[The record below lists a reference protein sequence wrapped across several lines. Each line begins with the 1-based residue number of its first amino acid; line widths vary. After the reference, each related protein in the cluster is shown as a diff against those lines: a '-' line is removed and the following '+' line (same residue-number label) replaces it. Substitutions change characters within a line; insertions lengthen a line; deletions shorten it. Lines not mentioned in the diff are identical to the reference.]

1 MQWPD
6 WKRLI
11 STAQSE
17 AAVKPATVIVNLLLI
32 TLLAAS
38 AAQLTWRAITPAPD
52 PAATP
57 AAPGDSGPAVA
68 ERPALAA
75 LAQQIAGLHLFGRA
89 EVAAAAVVRPE
100 TMPETKLN
108 LVLRAVIAGDPAT
121 ARAIISD
128 PSGSENFY
136 AIGAQLPGG
145 AELKEIHASH
155 IILFRGGRYET
166 LRLPKETLDIAA
178 EIASEVRTL
187 QEPNG
192 GLSRRGYRD
201 ALINNPESFADH
213 VRAEAFHENGEFKGF
228 RLLPGKD
235 REFFE
240 EFGLEVND
248 VVTAVNGVRI
258 DNPMKGLDVLRSLST
273 ADQVSVEVIRD
284 GVPRSMVIS
293 LN

>member
-1 MQWPD
+1 MQLPD
-6 WKRLI
+6 WKRLT
-11 STAQSE
+11 SAVFSE
-17 AAVKPATVIVNLLLI
+17 DTVKPATVIVNLLLI

-38 AAQLTWRAITPAPD
+38 AAQLTWRAITPGPD
-52 PAATP
+52 SAATRTP
-57 AAPGDSGPAVA
+57 QLDSGPAVA
-68 ERPALAA
+68 QRPAISA
-75 LAQQIAGLHLFGRA
+75 LAQEIAGLHLFGRA
-89 EVAAAAVVRPE
+89 DAVAAVRPE

-108 LVLRAVIAGDPAT
+108 LVLRAVFAGDAAT

-128 PSGSENFY
+128 PSGGENFY

-145 AELKEIHASH
+145 AELKEIHESH

-166 LRLPKETLDIAA
+166 LRLPKETLDVTA
-178 EIASEVRTL
+178 EIANEVRTM
-187 QEPNG
+187 QQPNG

-201 ALINNPESFADH
+201 ALINNPESFGEY
-213 VRAEAFHENGEFKGF
+213 VRAEAVNENGEFKGF

-240 EFGLEVND
+240 EFGIEVND
-248 VVTAVNGVRI
+248 IVTAVNGVRL
-258 DNPMKGLDVLRSLST
+258 DNPMKGLEVLRALST

-284 GVPRSMVIS
+284 GIPRSMVIS